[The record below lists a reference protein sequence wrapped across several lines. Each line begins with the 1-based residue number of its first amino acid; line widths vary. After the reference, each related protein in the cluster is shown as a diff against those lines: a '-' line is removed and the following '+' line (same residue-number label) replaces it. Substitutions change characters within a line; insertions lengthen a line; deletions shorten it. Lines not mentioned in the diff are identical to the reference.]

1 MNLFKKI
8 ENDFLYPKLLRLHAL
23 AAQKQESHKYLDP
36 TSQKMREKSTGI
48 AMYQDFM
55 CSIGSAV
62 PKLQEIILKYRM
74 DAVLTQKDTNNV
86 SSIYNVHEIY
96 ETLSNLQTNE
106 VEKIIS
112 YAKVKN
118 YAVLGLLVDAV
129 INKREE
135 EFSDLLLKYECDLSQ
150 VNKALL
156 YYDIFEFSPLQFA
169 EGLDDVLGDNFID
182 TYIKAIADQIC
193 ELSNIDKNEILKFT
207 YREYLFRLKD
217 WLKEVNELI
226 DKPIE
231 GTREAMANSLLS
243 IMNEIFPPLIDI
255 QYEYYVKWFLGIE
268 EILSQKEKEIYLD
281 FVRTPEYEE
290 KYDSI
295 ERGYHNLPEDCPFIN
310 IKPKQ
315 LAAIIEILKEKATH
329 KAGNKAKNKEFCR
342 GDVLDAIVALKLLGV
357 FVVPK
362 NDNNG
367 LKDLTRWLDDNIPHS
382 DLSKPEN
389 QYRVNVYLRDGE
401 NECKD
406 AVKKDIEVFRDLGI
420 G

>member
-1 MNLFKKI
+1 MNLFKKL
-8 ENDFLYPKLLRLHAL
+8 ENEFLYPKLLKLHAL
-23 AAQKQESHKYLDP
+23 AAQKQESNKYLDR
-36 TSQKMREKSTGI
+36 TSRMMREKSSGI
-48 AMYQDFM
+48 AKYQDFM

-74 DAVLTQKDTNNV
+74 DAVLAQKDTNNV
-86 SSIYNVHEIY
+86 STIYNVHEIY
-96 ETLSNLQTNE
+96 ETLSNLQKE
-106 VEKIIS
+106 DAEKILS

-118 YAVLGLLVDAV
+118 HAVLDLLVDAI

-135 EFSDLLLKYECDLSQ
+135 EFSDLLLKYECDFSQ

-156 YYDIFEFSPLQFA
+156 YYDIFELSPFQFA
-169 EGLDDVLGDNFID
+169 EGLDDVLSENFIN
-182 TYIKAIADQIC
+182 TYIKALADQIC
-193 ELSNIDKNEILKFT
+193 ELSNIDKNDIQKFT
-207 YREYLFRLKD
+207 YREYIFRLKG
-217 WLKEVNELI
+217 WLNEVNEILN
-226 DKPIE
+226 KPIE
-231 GTREAMANSLLS
+231 GTREALANALVSM
-243 IMNEIFPPLIDI
+243 MNEIFPPLIDI

-268 EILSQKEKEIYLD
+268 EILSQREKEIYLE

-290 KYDSI
+290 RFDTI
-295 ERGYHNLPEDCPFIN
+295 ERCYLNLPEDCPFVN

-315 LAAIIEILKEKATH
+315 LATIINILKEKATH
-329 KAGNKAKNKEFCR
+329 KAGNKAKNKDFCR

-357 FVVPK
+357 FVVPT

-389 QYRVNVYLRDGE
+389 QYRVNEHLRNEE
-401 NECKD
+401 NESKD
-406 AVKKDIEVFRDLGI
+406 AVIKDIAEFRDLGI